1 MCELNVSKY
10 VRKRMKK
17 KKKKKSASNNT
28 RVWLV
33 VMMMMVCE
41 HKAHSWS
48 VSCPSFF
55 SLLRCPL
62 RPYTYTHTPSHH
74 QLRTLI
80 RIFFLFAYARAQAA
94 GHEAKA
100 RLFFSFL
107 SLSFFF
113 PLSLCYATLWSNK
126 TSSKSATTVFQSKEK
141 NGRQRWHVYIIIF
154 RSLNTMTK

>member
-17 KKKKKSASNNT
+17 KRRKKKSASNNT

-41 HKAHSWS
+41 HKVHTWS
-48 VSCPSFF
+48 VSCPSSFF

-62 RPYTYTHTPSHH
+62 RPFTYTHTPSHHH

-80 RIFFLFAYARAQAA
+80 RIFFYSHTRAQAA
-94 GHEAKA
+94 GHSAKA

-107 SLSFFF
+107 SLFFF
-113 PLSLCYATLWSNK
+113 FSSFSLCYATLWSNT
-126 TSSKSATTVFQSKEK
+126 TSSKSATTVFQSKERK
-141 NGRQRWHVYIIIF
+141 RKTKMACLHNHV
-154 RSLNTMTK
+154 

>member
-1 MCELNVSKY
+1 
-10 VRKRMKK
+10 
-17 KKKKKSASNNT
+17 
-28 RVWLV
+28 
-33 VMMMMVCE
+33 MMMVCE

-113 PLSLCYATLWSNK
+113 LSRFAMRPYGRIRRRASLLLPFFRVRK
-126 TSSKSATTVFQSKEK
+126 K